1 MNAGQRRLRDW
12 KEIAAFFGRDERT
25 VRRWERQRGLPVH
38 RISGGARN
46 LVFAYTDEL
55 ERWLRGG
62 GDAAPDRAQPAA
74 TAPEIV
80 EPPVAVA
87 ASVPVAEAAASARRT
102 RWPLAIAAACAI
114 GLLAIAGGL
123 ATSRG
128 PALPVGVA
136 YKPEPRVQSLYLDA
150 VYALGTRQADGFMRA
165 CSC

>member
-87 ASVPVAEAAASARRT
+87 PRYLLQRPLPRRGAPAGH
-102 RWPLAIAAACAI
+102 WPSPPPAPLA
-114 GLLAIAGGL
+114 
-123 ATSRG
+123 
-128 PALPVGVA
+128 
-136 YKPEPRVQSLYLDA
+136 
-150 VYALGTRQADGFMRA
+150 
-165 CSC
+165 CSP